1 MRVPKSIALAGV
13 LASLAA
19 APMTAPAF
27 ADGVQAEFLAG
38 FDDLP
43 LMPALRQNSEGV
55 TVFESP
61 YGRIAE
67 SYASGATTRA
77 AVLEFYA
84 ATLPQLGWARTGET
98 TFRREEE
105 ELTLDVTENGD
116 GVTVRFH
123 VSPAG

>member
-1 MRVPKSIALAGV
+1 MRVPKFIALAGV
-13 LASLAA
+13 LTVVAA
-19 APMTAPAF
+19 FPAF
-27 ADGVQAEFLAG
+27 AGGASSAFLAG

-43 LMPALRQNSEGV
+43 LMPALRQDSDRV

-84 ATLPQLGWARTGET
+84 ATLPQLGWVRSGET

-105 ELTLDVTENGD
+105 ELTLDVTESGG